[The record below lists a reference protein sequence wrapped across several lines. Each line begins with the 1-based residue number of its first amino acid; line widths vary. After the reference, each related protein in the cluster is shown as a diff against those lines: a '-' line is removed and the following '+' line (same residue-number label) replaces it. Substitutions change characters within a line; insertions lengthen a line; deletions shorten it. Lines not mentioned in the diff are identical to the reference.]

1 MNPNPAIM
9 QSVEALNYR
18 VTVGDV
24 ALKSGLDVQ
33 IAQQELLNLASS
45 ANGHLQVADT
55 GDIVYLFPQDF
66 RNVLRNKYW
75 RLRLKSWLEKIWNVI
90 FYLLRISFGIILIA
104 SIILVLIAIVVI
116 VIGMSSNRDDNDNR
130 SINNSRGG
138 GMMFFPR
145 FWFTPDFFYIFSPNY
160 HRRNNR
166 FQQLE
171 NQQENELNFLESIY
185 SFLFGDGN
193 PNQNLEERR
202 WREIASV
209 IQSAKGAV
217 IAEQIAPYLDNI
229 TIYNERDED
238 YMLPVLTRFNGYPE
252 VSEEGEII
260 YYFPEL
266 QVTAKQTRNIN
277 IIPYL
282 KENFWRFTIAT
293 SQQKI
298 MAVALGGIN
307 FVLLL
312 VLGSLLSSEVV
323 AELGSFI
330 YFVSSIYGILVTYA
344 IGYLAI
350 PLIRYF
356 WLQSRNKKIEKRN
369 QNRQEM
375 ANFLQENKQ
384 QLLPKLNYAQKFA
397 QQKVI
402 NQEDITYS
410 TERNLLDQVM
420 ESWENQ

>member
-45 ANGHLQVADT
+45 ANGHLQVVDT

-66 RNVLRNKYW
+66 RSVLRNKFW
-75 RLRLKSWLEKIWNVI
+75 RLRLQSWLEKIWNVI
-90 FYLLRISFGIILIA
+90 FYLIRISFGIILIA
-104 SIILVLIAIVVI
+104 SIVLVLIAIVVI
-116 VIGMSSNRDDNDNR
+116 VIGISSSRGDNDNR
-130 SINNSRGG
+130 SSNNSRGG
-138 GMMFFPR
+138 GMMSFPS
-145 FWFTPDFFYIFSPNY
+145 FWFTPNFFYIFSPNY
-160 HRRNNR
+160 HRRNYR
-166 FQQLE
+166 VQQAE
-171 NQQENELNFLESIY
+171 NKQENELNFLESIY

-193 PNQNLEERR
+193 PNDNLEERR
-202 WREIASV
+202 WQEIASV
-209 IQSAKGAV
+209 IQSVEGAV

-229 TIYNERDED
+229 DIYNERDED
-238 YMLPVLTRFNGYPE
+238 YMLPALTRFNGYPE

-266 QVTAKQTRNIN
+266 QVTAKKQKNTAID
-277 IIPYL
+277 PYL
-282 KENFWRFTIAT
+282 KENFWRFSIAS

-312 VLGSLLSSEVV
+312 VLGSLLSPEVV
-323 AELGSFI
+323 AELGSYI
-330 YFVSSIYGILVTYA
+330 YFVSSIYGVLVAYA
-344 IGYLAI
+344 IGYLVI

-356 WLQSRNKKIEKRN
+356 WLQTRNKKIENRN
-369 QNRQEM
+369 LNRQER

-384 QLLPKLNYAQKFA
+384 QLLPKLNYAQTFA

-410 TERNLLDQVM
+410 TERNLLDQAM
-420 ESWENQ
+420 ESWEKE